1 MDQAYEDITPR
12 TVALVAALHAKVG
25 DKKAAEE
32 WLFELIAWIAFESRN
47 RRRLSAVTP
56 IASPRPLPMP

>member
-32 WLFELIAWIAFESRN
+32 WLFELIAWTALESRN
-47 RRRLSAVTP
+47 RWRLNVATP
-56 IASPRPLPMP
+56 IALPRPLPMP